1 MLLPQVKPKSVR
13 SPFGAPRCRDIRW
26 TVETFH
32 VLVHATGLAP
42 PVAGVGFR
50 GCRMLF
56 MLRAYRSIRPADLE
70 MPWSPCSL
78 AALAAVAFVSCSSPT
93 DLNHDVCTGYP
104 DPQTSAY
111 VLPYPVGVSYP
122 LWQGNCSGQGH
133 SGYWRYSYD
142 FKMPIGSIVT
152 AARGGEVIYTRAI
165 ERDDGPH
172 DANAPPNLVF
182 IQHDDSSMDVYS
194 HLMHEG
200 VRVTVGQIVQAG
212 DTIALSGNTG
222 YTDNHPHLHF
232 SVHGCRSVPGF
243 EDGPLCPALPVT
255 FRNAQ
260 PQDGVLLQAHDYTA
274 GPH

>member
-1 MLLPQVKPKSVR
+1 MQ
-13 SPFGAPRCRDIRW
+13 
-26 TVETFH
+26 
-32 VLVHATGLAP
+32 LASHRGWL
-42 PVAGVGFR
+42 AGGFR
-50 GCRMLF
+50 GCRMPF
-56 MLRAYRSIRPADLE
+56 MLRAHRSIRPADLE
-70 MPWSPCSL
+70 MQWSACSL

-200 VRVTVGQIVQAG
+200 VRVTVGQVVQAG

-243 EDGPLCPALPVT
+243 EDGPLCSALPVT